1 MLGPLT
7 PPSRLT
13 PLGEMGDKVF
23 THRVLRQIGLDAR
36 LAFQLDD
43 IVVDEGACT
52 LPLEAQGEAFAIRG
66 FKGDMRLKL
75 WLVLFC
81 NVGSCTSIL
90 RLIR

>member
-1 MLGPLT
+1 MLSPLT
-7 PPSRLT
+7 PPSRLA
-13 PLGEMGDKVF
+13 PLGEVGDEVC
-23 THRVLRQIGLDAR
+23 THRLLREIGLDPR
-36 LAFQLDD
+36 LAFQCDD

-52 LPLEAQGEAFAIRG
+52 LPMEGQGEAVAIRC